1 MAIEMKLSTVKE
13 RTRLW
18 KVLLV
23 DILQIGS
30 LPPKSNLI
38 LVASLLLGGYFLHL
52 NFFDHDHYALDIVN
66 DLLVKRHNVKYRR
79 KYVHILVAISKGIC
93 YVGKA
98 FIPLMLVCCPTNAVL
113 MVSLLIY
120 QEMSLA
126 ARVTLSVVV
135 VEQFICVF
143 LVHYIIAIHN
153 DNLGRLL
160 LGGYFIYLN
169 YFDPEHYALDLFG
182 NIIIRK
188 KCHLFTQ
195 NKRKIF
201 HHIARYCL
209 KVLNLFQ
216 AFTLFID
223 LFIVACE
230 VIGLKILYQLS
241 AEANSTKVLIST
253 GISWQ
258 ANILLYHGS
267 IFTFAYALILQ
278 GTIAFVLIEIVRLL
292 LQQQQVFLEKL
303 KRAKNQRSR
312 VRLAQ
317 RYQNRYTDLLI
328 AICRSN
334 CYASKA
340 FIPLMLVNFPTNGVL
355 MVSLLTIS
363 KQMWPQAIPYKSL
376 AFIHQ
381 YLRFHRT
388 LSNPKRLKYF
398 LPAIYRHEYTKAVVT
413 ITSGNHYLGVA
424 FVPLLLV
431 NCPANALLTIVL
443 LTWNLVFGARFIL
456 LMLMLQQFICIFVI
470 HSLVAHLN
478 DRLTM
483 LAKMFIPFIYA
494 DRSFSYVSTL
504 KQKLFNCLFLSS
516 FYTVNPVG
524 FTYYTFGRF
533 SMLNFVKCSIF

>member
-1 MAIEMKLSTVKE
+1 MDLFFKQAIPYHRTLELIYKQRYIYYHYNTREKLHHFRFFIIVIATRVIQHSIISFFPLSST
-13 RTRLW
+13 LW
-18 KVLLV
+18 QLLFV
-23 DILQIGS
+23 DILQIGG
-30 LPPKSNLI
+30 LPPISNI
-38 LVASLLLGGYFLHL
+38 
-52 NFFDHDHYALDIVN
+52 
-66 DLLVKRHNVKYRR
+66 
-79 KYVHILVAISKGIC
+79 
-93 YVGKA
+93 
-98 FIPLMLVCCPTNAVL
+98 
-113 MVSLLIY
+113 
-120 QEMSLA
+120 
-126 ARVTLSVVV
+126 
-135 VEQFICVF
+135 F
-143 LVHYIIAIHN
+143 LVFS
-153 DNLGRLL
+153 LL

-169 YFDPEHYALDLFG
+169 YFDPEHYALDLMG

-188 KCHLFTQ
+188 RCHLFTQ
-195 NKRKIF
+195 NKRNIF

-278 GTIAFVLIEIVRLL
+278 GTIAFVLIEIIRLL
-292 LQQQQVFLEKL
+292 LQQQQGFLEKL

-363 KQMWPQAIPYKSL
+363 KQMWPVT
-376 AFIHQ
+376 
-381 YLRFHRT
+381 RVT
-388 LSNPKRLKYF
+388 LFVIMIEQF
-398 LPAIYRHEYTKAVVT
+398 L
-413 ITSGNHYLGVA
+413 
-424 FVPLLLV
+424 
-431 NCPANALLTIVL
+431 
-443 LTWNLVFGARFIL
+443 
-456 LMLMLQQFICIFVI
+456 CIFIV
-470 HSLVAHLN
+470 HSLLALLN
-478 DRLTM
+478 DRL
-483 LAKMFIPFIYA
+483 AAFARRYIPFHY
-494 DRSFSYVSTL
+494 SVFHPFL
-504 KQKLFNCLFLSS
+504 KINLQHTRQKLKSSLFIEHYNVAEKPYGFNYKFGHISS
-516 FYTVNPVG
+516 FN
-524 FTYYTFGRF
+524 FGK
-533 SMLNFVKCSIF
+533 V